1 MCNNV
6 NDYIRTIK
14 CKDGDCLIFAIDIDC
29 WDMETINTVLGDI
42 QQQMPEVKMA
52 AMPSDFVEHIIHVEK
67 TPPPTVGT
75 FVPGI
80 TTTTVYGNDDD
91 YPMTPCNS
99 WLNDL

>member
-29 WDMETINTVLGDI
+29 WDMETINKVLGDMH
-42 QQQMPEVKMA
+42 QQMPEVKMV
-52 AMPSDFVEHIIHVEK
+52 AMPSDFVEHIIHIEK
-67 TPPPTVGT
+67 TPPTVGT

-91 YPMTPCNS
+91 YPMTPCNT